1 MSEHIRVIRIREP
14 GPPDVLEIESRPR
27 PDPGPEEVRVAV
39 AASGLNRADLLQR
52 LGRYPAPEGYPQDIL
67 GMEFSGVVDRV
78 GARVSS
84 EWDGRTV
91 MGITGGGAYAEYL
104 IARPEELVLV
114 PGTLGAVDAGA
125 VPEVFMTAFD
135 AMVLQGALEE
145 GETVLVHA
153 VGSGVGT
160 AALQIAVRAGATVI
174 GTSRTDDKLRQA
186 EALGLAHGVVGDD
199 AWPDRVLEI
208 TDGRGV
214 DVVLDLVGG
223 TYLEGNQKVLA
234 LRGRHVVVGIPSGAR
249 ATMDLGLLMRKRGTV
264 RGTVLRSRPR
274 AEKVALA
281 LAFSREVLPGLSD
294 GSLRPVVDRVF
305 PAEAAADAHRYM
317 EENRNFG
324 KILLEW

>member
-1 MSEHIRVIRIREP
+1 MRVIRIREP
-14 GPPDVLEIESRPR
+14 GPPDVLELESRPR
-27 PDPGPEEVRVAV
+27 PDPGPGEVRVSV

-52 LGRYPAPEGYPQDIL
+52 LGRYPAPEGYPQDIP
-67 GMEFSGVVDRV
+67 GMEFAGVVDRV
-78 GARVSS
+78 GAGVAA
-84 EWDGRTV
+84 EWEGRAV

-104 IARPEELVLV
+104 TVRPEELVLV
-114 PGTLGAVDAGA
+114 PDTLAVVDAGA

-135 AMVLQGALEE
+135 AMVLQGGLEE
-145 GETVLVHA
+145 GEVVLVHA

-160 AALQIAVRAGATVI
+160 AALQIAVRSGATVV
-174 GTSRTDDKLRQA
+174 GTSRTDDKLRKA
-186 EALGLAHGVVGDD
+186 EVLGLVHAVTGDEE
-199 AWPDRVLEI
+199 WPDRVLEI

-223 TYLEGNQKVLA
+223 AYLEGNQKVLA

-249 ATMDLGLLMRKRGTV
+249 ATLDLGLLMRKRGTV
-264 RGTVLRSRPR
+264 RGTVLRSRGR

-281 LAFSREVLPGLSD
+281 LAFTREVLPGFSD
-294 GSLRPVVDRVF
+294 GSLRPVVDSVF
-305 PAEAAADAHRYM
+305 PAEDAAAAHRYM

>member
-1 MSEHIRVIRIREP
+1 MRVIRIREP
-14 GPPDVLEIESRPR
+14 GPPDVLEVESRPR
-27 PDPGPEEVRVAV
+27 PDPGPGEVRVAV

-67 GMEFSGVVDRV
+67 GMEFSGVVDCL
-78 GARVSS
+78 GDGVSA
-84 EWDGRTV
+84 EWEGRTV

-104 IARPEELVLV
+104 TARPEELVLV
-114 PGTLGAVDAGA
+114 PDTLDAVDAGA

-145 GETVLVHA
+145 GEIVLVHA

-174 GTSRTDDKLRQA
+174 GTSRTDDKLRKA
-186 EALGLAHGVVGDD
+186 EALGLVHGVSGED
-199 AWPDRVLEI
+199 AWPERVLDI

-223 TYLEGNQKVLA
+223 AYLEGNQKVLG

-249 ATMDLGLLMRKRGTV
+249 ATFDLGLLMRKRGSV
-264 RGTVLRSRPR
+264 RGTVLRSRSR

-281 LAFSREVLPGLSD
+281 VAFGHEVLPGFSD

-305 PAEAAADAHRYM
+305 PADQAAAAHRYM

>member
-1 MSEHIRVIRIREP
+1 MSEHMRVIRIREP

-174 GTSRTDDKLRQA
+174 GTSRTDDKLRKPRRSGSRTVSWGMMPGPTGCSRSRTDVASTSCSISWA
-186 EALGLAHGVVGDD
+186 E
-199 AWPDRVLEI
+199 R
-208 TDGRGV
+208 T
-214 DVVLDLVGG
+214 
-223 TYLEGNQKVLA
+223 
-234 LRGRHVVVGIPSGAR
+234 S
-249 ATMDLGLLMRKRGTV
+249 RGT
-264 RGTVLRSRPR
+264 RRCW
-274 AEKVALA
+274 
-281 LAFSREVLPGLSD
+281 LSGGATSSS
-294 GSLRPVVDRVF
+294 GSLRAR
-305 PAEAAADAHRYM
+305 AR
-317 EENRNFG
+317 RWTWG
-324 KILLEW
+324 C